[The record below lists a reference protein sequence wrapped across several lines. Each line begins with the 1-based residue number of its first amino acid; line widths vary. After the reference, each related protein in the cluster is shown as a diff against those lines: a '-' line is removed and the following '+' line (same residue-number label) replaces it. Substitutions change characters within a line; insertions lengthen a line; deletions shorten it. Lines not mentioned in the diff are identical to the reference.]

1 MAGGSGVDG
10 GGAAGASA
18 AAADAGRR
26 RRAALARL
34 HGILEGT
41 DGRAA
46 AAFQVVLVCLI
57 SANVA
62 VMMAETEES
71 LEEYGE
77 MFILFETCSIIV
89 FTAEYAARLLSS
101 RADPRYAGRR
111 WVHARHALH
120 PMMLI
125 DLAAILPFYL
135 PLVLIDI
142 RFIRVVRL
150 LRLFGMFKLARYS
163 EPLQT
168 LGYVFRSKMGDL
180 AVAFFIFFIVL
191 VFASSLM
198 YYAEHEAQPGVFSSI
213 PASMWWGIVTLT
225 TIGYGDTYPVT
236 PAGKAIGA
244 AVAVVGLAIYAIPL
258 GIMASAFTEEL
269 RRQRVENEGRRRR
282 GIIGIGA
289 GGGGQGRGAGSGA
302 GSGAGGG
309 AGSGAGSAGRPPA
322 YCPHCGHALGAP
334 VPGEPGGGAGSGGPG
349 RRDGTPP
356 AS

>member
-1 MAGGSGVDG
+1 MAGGGRSGG
-10 GGAAGASA
+10 GGAGAAGAPAPASA
-18 AAADAGRR
+18 GGDAGRG
-26 RRAALARL
+26 RAALARL

-46 AAFQVVLVCLI
+46 VAFQVVLVCLI

-77 MFILFETCSIIV
+77 MFILFETCSIVV

-101 RADPRYAGRR
+101 GADPRYAGRR

-289 GGGGQGRGAGSGA
+289 SGA
-302 GSGAGGG
+302 GASGAGASGAGAGGQGAGGG
-309 AGSGAGSAGRPPA
+309 GSLPA
-322 YCPHCGHALGAP
+322 RCPHCGHALGAP
-334 VPGEPGGGAGSGGPG
+334 AAGDPGNGAGPGGPG
-349 RRDGTPP
+349 GPDARPP
-356 AS
+356 SP

>member
-1 MAGGSGVDG
+1 MDG
-10 GGAAGASA
+10 GGANAG
-18 AAADAGRR
+18 DAGGARGGSGC

-46 AAFQVVLVCLI
+46 VAFQVSLVCLI
-57 SANVA
+57 CANVA
-62 VMMAETEES
+62 VMMAETEDS
-71 LEEYGE
+71 LEAYDEAFIVFE
-77 MFILFETCSIIV
+77 MCSVIV
-89 FTAEYAARLLSS
+89 FTAEYAARLISS
-101 RADPRYAGRR
+101 GADPRYAGRR
-111 WVHARHALH
+111 WSYARCAAN

-269 RRQRVENEGRRRR
+269 RRQRVEAEGRPRRGLR
-282 GIIGIGA
+282 GGIIGIG
-289 GGGGQGRGAGSGA
+289 GGGRGGGADGGGRGADA
-302 GSGAGGG
+302 
-309 AGSGAGSAGRPPA
+309 PA
-322 YCPHCGHALGAP
+322 ARCPHCGHTLGD
-334 VPGEPGGGAGSGGPG
+334 GSGGAGSDGRSDSDEGGG
-349 RRDGTPP
+349 RGRDRHTASPP
-356 AS
+356 A

>member
-1 MAGGSGVDG
+1 MDGAGRGKG
-10 GGAAGASA
+10 GGAGA
-18 AAADAGRR
+18 AAPGGGRR
-26 RRAALARL
+26 RGGAALARL

-46 AAFQVVLVCLI
+46 VAFQVALVCLI

-62 VMMAETEES
+62 VMMAETEDS
-71 LEEYGE
+71 LEAYDEL
-77 MFILFETCSIIV
+77 FVLFETCSVVV
-89 FTAEYAARLLSS
+89 FTAEYAARLISS

-111 WVHARHALH
+111 RAYARCALS

-180 AVAFFIFFIVL
+180 TVAFFIFFIVL

-198 YYAEHEAQPGVFSSI
+198 YYAEHEAQPEVFSSI
-213 PASMWWGIVTLT
+213 PASLWWGIVTLT

-236 PAGKAIGA
+236 VAGKAIGA
-244 AVAVVGLAIYAIPL
+244 AVAVIGLAIYAIPL

-269 RRQRVENEGRRRR
+269 RRQREEGAARGLRRR
-282 GIIGIGA
+282 GIIAIGGRVAEVGA
-289 GGGGQGRGAGSGA
+289 GGSSGGGPGGGTA
-302 GSGAGGG
+302 AGGAPSSAPPG
-309 AGSGAGSAGRPPA
+309 GSAPPR
-322 YCPHCGHALGAP
+322 CPHCGHELGPGEGGAP
-334 VPGEPGGGAGSGGPG
+334 AGGG
-349 RRDGTPP
+349 PP
-356 AS
+356 AAA

>member
-1 MAGGSGVDG
+1 MDGAGRGEDG
-10 GGAAGASA
+10 GAGA
-18 AAADAGRR
+18 AAAPRGG
-26 RRAALARL
+26 AALARL
-34 HGILEGT
+34 HGILEGA

-46 AAFQVVLVCLI
+46 VAFQVALVCLI

-62 VMMAETEES
+62 VMMAETEDS
-71 LEEYGE
+71 LEPYDEL
-77 MFILFETCSIIV
+77 FVLFETCSVVV

-111 WVHARHALH
+111 WAYARCALS

-180 AVAFFIFFIVL
+180 TVAFFIFFIVL

-198 YYAEHEAQPGVFSSI
+198 YYAEHEAQPEVFSSI
-213 PASMWWGIVTLT
+213 PASLWWGIVTLT

-236 PAGKAIGA
+236 IAGKAIGA
-244 AVAVVGLAIYAIPL
+244 AVAVIGLAIYAIPL

-269 RRQRVENEGRRRR
+269 RRQREEGAARGLRRRR
-282 GIIGIGA
+282 IIAIGGRGA
-289 GGGGQGRGAGSGA
+289 EGGGGSGGGSGGTA
-302 GSGAGGG
+302 AGG
-309 AGSGAGSAGRPPA
+309 APSSSLPSGGPA
-322 YCPHCGHALGAP
+322 PQRCPHCGHELG
-334 VPGEPGGGAGSGGPG
+334 PGEGGG
-349 RRDGTPP
+349 PP
-356 AS
+356 AAA